1 MSFGSPSFITLPG
14 IDKIFLCDGG
24 LIAQTIPTNPVL
36 LRIRKSGGK
45 FSITPLDE
53 IKDFKDG
60 IIMNRFKCLFEGESL
75 SIGLAELKKLLA
87 IARAG
92 VCDAQILFP
101 DSFSG
106 TLPIK
111 VFTFSEALNQGIG
124 LDFEFKKTIKEASTK
139 ITLQNYIFLSD
150 LQTDVVSAIMTN
162 TPHSMLAAAGYY
174 DTSKIVNPNLS
185 LLSYN
190 IAGAYTQIFD
200 RKELKDVT
208 FGIKTIGDTSDAT
221 GMMQPAY
228 LNINLSVSARNA
240 ELWTLATMLQNP
252 IDLGFKMVQVTNA
265 NTETYDIKPGVLFAT
280 PTWQRGD
287 GNSDSISTL
296 TWNRNVAF
304 TQVAITGET
313 TTTPLLTVTA

>member
-1 MSFGSPSFITLPG
+1 
-14 IDKIFLCDGG
+14 
-24 LIAQTIPTNPVL
+24 
-36 LRIRKSGGK
+36 
-45 FSITPLDE
+45 
-53 IKDFKDG
+53 
-60 IIMNRFKCLFEGESL
+60 
-75 SIGLAELKKLLA
+75 
-87 IARAG
+87 
-92 VCDAQILFP
+92 
-101 DSFSG
+101 
-106 TLPIK
+106 
-111 VFTFSEALNQGIG
+111 
-124 LDFEFKKTIKEASTK
+124 
-139 ITLQNYIFLSD
+139 
-150 LQTDVVSAIMTN
+150 
-162 TPHSMLAAAGYY
+162 MLAAAGYY